1 MNINIFRHFL
11 DRRIHSYQSDLMA
24 KHCDEV
30 QNIYQQMR
38 TMRHDY
44 KNHLQVM
51 KAYLELGEYDKLSAY
66 ISHLNQE
73 VTDIDK
79 VIKTGNVM
87 LDAILNSKIAIAQNK
102 NIEVNTKVL
111 LPPAFSVS
119 DYDLCTILGNLLDN
133 AIEACAGQSE
143 GQVRFLRIY
152 IGLLKEQLYI
162 SVTNSYETKI
172 QKKNGKFHSTKAS
185 ARGFGLMSIDS
196 IVKRNKGYV
205 NRKYDESIFATE
217 VLLPL

>member
-1 MNINIFRHFL
+1 MNQNIFRYFL
-11 DRRIHSYQSDLMA
+11 DRRIHSYQSDLME

-51 KAYLELGEYDKLSAY
+51 KAYLDLGEYDKLSDY

-73 VTDIDK
+73 VSDIDK

-87 LDAILNSKIAIAQNK
+87 LDAILNSKISIAQSK

-111 LPPAFSVS
+111 LPPALSVS

-133 AIEACAGQSE
+133 AIEACSSQSD
-143 GQVRFLRIY
+143 GHTRFMRIY
-152 IGLLKEQLYI
+152 IGVLKEQLYI

-172 QKKNGKFHSTKAS
+172 QKKNGKLHSTKAS
-185 ARGFGLMSIDS
+185 NRGFGLMSIDS
-196 IVKRNKGYV
+196 IVKRCKGYV
-205 NRKYDESIFATE
+205 NRQYDESIFATE
-217 VLLPL
+217 ILLPL

>member
-1 MNINIFRHFL
+1 MNRNIFRYFL
-11 DRRIHSYQSDLMA
+11 DRKIHAYQSDLME

-30 QNIYQQMR
+30 QTIYQQMR

-51 KAYLELGEYDKLSAY
+51 KAYLDLGEYDKLSAY

-73 VTDIDK
+73 VSDIDK
-79 VIKTGNVM
+79 IIKTGNVM
-87 LDAILNSKIAIAQNK
+87 LDAILNSKLSIAHTK

-111 LPPAFSVS
+111 LPPTLSIS

-133 AIEACAGQSE
+133 AIEACESQGE

-162 SVTNSYETKI
+162 SVTNSYETII
-172 QKKNGKFHSTKAS
+172 QKKNGKLQSNKDAH
-185 ARGFGLMSIDS
+185 RGFGLMSIDS

-205 NRKYDESIFATE
+205 NRQYDESIFATE
-217 VLLPL
+217 ILLPL

>member
-1 MNINIFRHFL
+1 MNRNIFRYFL
-11 DRRIHSYQSDLMA
+11 DHRIHSYQSDLME

-51 KAYLELGEYDKLSAY
+51 KAYLDLGEYDKLSDY

-73 VTDIDK
+73 VSDIDT

-87 LDAILNSKIAIAQNK
+87 LDAILNSKISIARTK

-111 LPPAFSVS
+111 LPPTLSIS

-133 AIEACAGQSE
+133 AIEACAEQSD

-152 IGLLKEQLYI
+152 IGLL
-162 SVTNSYETKI
+162 
-172 QKKNGKFHSTKAS
+172 
-185 ARGFGLMSIDS
+185 
-196 IVKRNKGYV
+196 
-205 NRKYDESIFATE
+205 
-217 VLLPL
+217 